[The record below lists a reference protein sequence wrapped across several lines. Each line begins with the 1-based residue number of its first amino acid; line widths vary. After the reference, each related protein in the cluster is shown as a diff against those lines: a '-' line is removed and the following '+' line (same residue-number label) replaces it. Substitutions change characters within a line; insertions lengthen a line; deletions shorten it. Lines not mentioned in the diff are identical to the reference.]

1 VLISLDAPLPNGES
15 LYDTLPDDDP
25 GVNPTAV
32 MMESELHLSLKDA
45 LQTLPDRDRQLLSL
59 YYVEELT
66 MRDIGEVLGVSESRV
81 SQMHAKAVIELRAT
95 MQRAQ
100 QRPASPG
107 RPAAAQPAPV
117 PQRRIL
123 QEVTA

>member
-1 VLISLDAPLPNGES
+1 
-15 LYDTLPDDDP
+15 
-25 GVNPTAV
+25 
-32 MMESELHLSLKDA
+32 
-45 LQTLPDRDRQLLSL
+45 
-59 YYVEELT
+59 

-100 QRPASPG
+100 QRPASPV
-107 RPAAAQPAPV
+107 RAAAVPPV
-117 PQRRIL
+117 PQRRVL